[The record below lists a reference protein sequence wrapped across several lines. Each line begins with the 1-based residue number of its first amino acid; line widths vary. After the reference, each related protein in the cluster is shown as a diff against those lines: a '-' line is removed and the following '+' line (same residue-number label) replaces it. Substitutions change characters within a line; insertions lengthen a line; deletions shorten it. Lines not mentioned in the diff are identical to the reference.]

1 MNQFF
6 DNSRG
11 MIVPPQQMMQPTQP
25 MINPQSPILN
35 MFGGFSN
42 FMQIYNQFANSGM
55 NPQVMVPQMIQ
66 QMFNSGRITQDQLN
80 QAVQFANQ
88 LTGRRF

>member
-1 MNQFF
+1 MNSFYN
-6 DNSRG
+6 NSTG
-11 MIVPPQQMMQPTQP
+11 MLVPPQQMMQPTQL
-25 MINPQSPILN
+25 MINPQSPILAR
-35 MFGGFSN
+35 FGGFSN

>member
-6 DNSRG
+6 DSSRG
-11 MIVPPQQMMQPTQP
+11 MIVPPQQMIQPTQP
-25 MINPQSPILN
+25 MINPQSPILAR
-35 MFGGFSN
+35 FGGFSN

-55 NPQVMVPQMIQ
+55 NPQEMVPQMIQ

-80 QAVQFANQ
+80 QAAQLANQ
-88 LTGRRF
+88 LTGRHF